1 MLSKKRSIQ
10 MRKADSEFNDDRFEL
25 FGKINKNI
33 EVWGVR
39 KINSKIWHF
48 GVLSTFD

>member
-1 MLSKKRSIQ
+1 

-25 FGKINKNI
+25 FGKINKNV
-33 EVWGVR
+33 EVWGLR
-39 KINSKIWHF
+39 KTKFQNMHF